1 MERTVLEV
9 PMMLWF
15 HVSLLHLWW
24 VFFFN
29 QLFNVYY
36 NCYNL
41 TCFHKCLPVTLQLYI
56 LKVLTKIN
64 AYPQQSSW
72 NTQSILLYFYIC
84 FWRRRILKQKFLIS
98 KPEFHEDMKSKNKF
112 PIHSTS
118 DSTWCKKKT
127 KKQNRTLPLMLCQND
142 RRCWN
147 RPGFSFHLYWATIL
161 ILFIR

>member
-24 VFFFN
+24 FFFN

-72 NTQSILLYFYIC
+72 NTRSILLYFYIC
-84 FWRRRILKQKFLIS
+84 FWRRRILKQKFFIS
-98 KPEFHEDMKSKNKF
+98 KPEFHEDMKSKNFQFTVRVIPHDVKKRQKNKTK
-112 PIHSTS
+112 HCHWCCAKMTDGAETDQDLVSTS
-118 DSTWCKKKT
+118 IG
-127 KKQNRTLPLMLCQND
+127 QQ
-142 RRCWN
+142 
-147 RPGFSFHLYWATIL
+147 F
-161 ILFIR
+161 